1 MKRTL
6 TKTTDRVVY
15 NCQTAWLLQATKKQW
30 KIGKAWYKEA
40 QKFTKYLSKKYN
52 VDRYIVAAV
61 LSILSPN
68 NKWERNKQDAEAMIK
83 AFVEGRTIDSFKVC
97 TYNPNKVKAW
107 GVLNGD
113 TTLVAKSPKTHAFSM
128 NIGRLSEKHVTVD
141 KWHVRACLC
150 KPKDG
155 IVDTVETLTS
165 TQYRRVEAI
174 TARIAEEHKLK
185 AYEAQAIIWVTIK
198 EKWNR

>member
-1 MKRTL
+1 MKTTL

-15 NCQTAWLLQATKKQW
+15 NCQTAWLLQANEWQW
-30 KIGKAWYKEA
+30 EEGLQWYKEA
-40 QKFTKYLSKKYN
+40 QIWCNLIANEFKLDSYK
-52 VDRYIVAAV
+52 VAAV

-68 NKWERNKQDAEAMIK
+68 NKWERNKQDALAMIK

-128 NIGRLSEKHVTVD
+128 NIGRLSPKHVTVD

-155 IVDTVETLTS
+155 IVDTVETLTA

-198 EKWNR
+198 DAWNR

>member
-1 MKRTL
+1 MIANEFKL
-6 TKTTDRVVY
+6 DS
-15 NCQTAWLLQATKKQW
+15 
-30 KIGKAWYKEA
+30 YK
-40 QKFTKYLSKKYN
+40 
-52 VDRYIVAAV
+52 VAAV

-68 NKWERNKQDAEAMIK
+68 NKWERNKQDALAMIK

-113 TTLVAKSPKTHAFSM
+113 TALVAKSPKTHAFSM

-141 KWHVRACLC
+141 KWHVRASLC

-155 IVDTVETLTS
+155 IVDTVETLTA

-198 EKWNR
+198 DAWNR

>member
-6 TKTTDRVVY
+6 TKTTDRIIA
-15 NCQTAWLLQATKKQW
+15 NCQTAWLLQATRKQR
-30 KIGKAWYKEA
+30 KLGKLWYKDA
-40 QKFTKYLSKKYN
+40 QNFTKGLSKEYGI
-52 VDRYIVAAV
+52 DRYIVAAE
-61 LSILSPN
+61 LAILSPN
-68 NKWERNKQDAEAMIK
+68 NPWERNKKDAESMIK
-83 AFVEGRTIDSFKVC
+83 AFVEGRSIDSFKVC
-97 TYNPNKVKAW
+97 TFNPNKRKAW

-113 TTLVAKSPKTHAFSM
+113 TALIAKSPKTHAFSM

-141 KWHVRACLC
+141 KWHIRASLC

-155 IVDTVETLTS
+155 IVDTVESLTAI
-165 TQYRRVEAI
+165 QYRRVEAI

-198 EKWNR
+198 EAWNR